1 MKIEKA
7 LIIRRQQVE
16 ISKQYAEE
24 CAKSCE
30 KHSLDYEFIDA
41 VEFLSCDEAFKS
53 VGAFKK
59 ENYKNTMG
67 NCCCHSSH
75 IKCWDRI
82 VELNKVCIILEH
94 DALIVGNVKSIDIPD
109 MAVVTFGHRV
119 KHKDSYSPKS
129 DPQKLVEIPRAI
141 GVHACGL
148 TPNTAKWLSDDAKK
162 NGVDVGVDR
171 WLMMQKKSGL
181 PLYVCEPPQAVC
193 WVRMSTSNFDKDDRD
208 KLDVSKPR
216 SSVSNY
222 KEALTPGWNE
232 GLRPD
237 G

>member
-7 LIIRRQQVE
+7 LIIRRQRVE

-30 KHSLDYEFIDA
+30 HHGLDYEFVDA
-41 VEFLSCDEAFKS
+41 VEFLPCEEAFKS

-59 ENYKNTMG
+59 PDYKNTMG

-75 IKCWDRI
+75 IRCWDRI
-82 VELNKVCIILEH
+82 VELDVPCIILEH
-94 DALIVGNVKSIDIPD
+94 DALIVGDVKSINIPD
-109 MAVVTFGHRV
+109 MSVVTFGHRV
-119 KHKDSYSPKS
+119 KDKNSYKPKTG
-129 DPQKLVEIPRAI
+129 PQKLVQIPRSV

-148 TPNTAKWLSDDAKK
+148 TPTTAKWLSDDAKK
-162 NGVDVGVDR
+162 NGVGVGVDR
-171 WLMMQKKSGL
+171 WLMMKRASGL

-193 WVRMSTSNFDKDDRD
+193 WVRMSTSNFVEEDAD
-208 KLDVSKPR
+208 KLDTSKPR

-222 KEALTPGWNE
+222 NESLTPGWHE
-232 GLRPD
+232 GLKSN